1 MTPLDSYPLLS
12 SAARSDREK
21 DHLASALD
29 TVQVAVRD
37 GMIWNTDYQH
47 AKATL
52 NNAVGRA
59 WDDVQAVYLS
69 VVETGRRYD
78 SFASDLYYAGVSST
92 NDILS
97 LSKKIKKAENAKSAF
112 DGFINAA
119 RELEAECIGLA
130 KSVRDLKK
138 LVVKG
143 RKPRPV
149 EQQVPVNPDQVR
161 GTCPCC
167 FSTQAVRDGKMVHH
181 GYQRPGEGFQTASC
195 MGVRFK
201 PFERSVKGTE
211 AVIDNLSDRIALAEK
226 DLNERE
232 TWTEITFRN
241 TTKKIERGAAGWNT
255 AFERKVEELT
265 IKIEQLRHSREHFVR
280 LKDEWKL
287 APLKKADGS
296 VMPMDFEG

>member
-47 AKATL
+47 AKATI

-69 VVETGRRYD
+69 VVETERRYD

-97 LSKKIKKAENAKSAF
+97 LSKKIKKAENAKPAF

-119 RELEAECIGLA
+119 RALETECIGLA
-130 KSVRDLKK
+130 KSMRDLNG

-181 GYQRPGEGFQTASC
+181 GYQRPGDGFQTASC
-195 MGVRFK
+195 MGIRFK

-211 AVIDNLSDRIALAEK
+211 AVIDNLSDRIALAET

-232 TWTEITFRN
+232 AWTEITFRN
-241 TTKKIERGAAGWNT
+241 TTKKIERGAAGWDA
-255 AFERKVEELT
+255 AFERKVQELT
-265 IKIEQLRHSREHFVR
+265 IKIKQLRHSREHFVR

>member
-69 VVETGRRYD
+69 VVETERRYD

-119 RELEAECIGLA
+119 RALEAECIGLA
-130 KSVRDLKK
+130 KSMRDLKG

-181 GYQRPGEGFQTASC
+181 GYQRPGSGFQTASC
-195 MGVRFK
+195 MGIRFK
-201 PFERSVKGTE
+201 PFERSVAGTE
-211 AVIDNLSDRIALAEK
+211 AVIDGLSEQIMRAEK
-226 DLNERE
+226 DLNERDEWTQIMLLDTLE
-232 TWTEITFRN
+232 TVESGD
-241 TTKKIERGAAGWNT
+241 EGWDK
-255 AFERKVEELT
+255 AFKRKVDELMRRV
-265 IKIEQLRHSREHFVR
+265 ERMRQSRKHFVR
-280 LKDEWKL
+280 LKNEWKL